1 MATQIRPAWILHG
14 PAGTGKTQW
23 IQQEAKQRSWRL
35 FRWNVR
41 NDRSLREGREI
52 LHSQVR
58 SQEKTCIWIEGA
70 DDLTQES
77 QAFLRRILDT
87 RSQEVQCV
95 LEVRDIWKLSSPI
108 LSRCLVKTLPNE
120 SSFRRTMIEGKAK
133 ELGLWLPVDLPEDL
147 LSLKSLN
154 DYKQSGGDPMLY
166 LKRIVDLHSTNQQV
180 RESLRRSLAGYSLW
194 TQVAWLVCL
203 LRQATASATAL
214 TSASR

>member
-23 IQQEAKQRSWRL
+23 IQQEAKQRGWRL

-87 RSQEVQCV
+87 RSQDVQCV

-108 LSRCLVKTLPNE
+108 LSRCIVKTLSNE
-120 SSFRRTMIEGKAK
+120 TSFRRTLIEGKAK
-133 ELGLWLPVDLPEDL
+133 ELGLWQPVELPDDV
-147 LSLKSLN
+147 LSLTSVN
-154 DYKQSGGDPMLY
+154 EYKKAGGDPMHYMRRLVQLY
-166 LKRIVDLHSTNQQV
+166 PKHPMV
-180 RESLRRSLAGYSLW
+180 RESLRRGLAGYSLW
-194 TQVAWLVCL
+194 AQVAWLVCL
-203 LRQATASATAL
+203 LRSERTI
-214 TSASR
+214 

>member
-87 RSQEVQCV
+87 RSQDVQCV

-108 LSRCLVKTLPNE
+108 LSRCVIKTLPSE
-120 SSFRRTMIEGKAK
+120 TSFRRTMIEGKAR
-133 ELGLWLPVDLPEDL
+133 ELALWLPVDMPTDV
-147 LSLKSLN
+147 LSLSAVHE
-154 DYKQSGGDPMLY
+154 YKQAGGDPMIYMKRLVQLY
-166 LKRIVDLHSTNQQV
+166 PKHPMV

-194 TQVAWLVCL
+194 AQVAWLVCL
-203 LRQATASATAL
+203 LRSERTI
-214 TSASR
+214 

>member
-87 RSQEVQCV
+87 RSQDVQCV

-108 LSRCLVKTLPNE
+108 LSRCVIKTLPNE
-120 SSFRRTMIEGKAK
+120 TSFRRTMIEGKAR
-133 ELGLWLPVDLPEDL
+133 ELGLWQPVDLPTDL
-147 LSLKSLN
+147 LSLTAV
-154 DYKQSGGDPMLY
+154 DEYKRAGGDPMVYMKRLVQLY
-166 LKRIVDLHSTNQQV
+166 PKHPMV

-194 TQVAWLVCL
+194 AQVAWLVCL
-203 LRQATASATAL
+203 LRSERTI
-214 TSASR
+214 

>member
-87 RSQEVQCV
+87 RSQDVQCV

-108 LSRCLVKTLPNE
+108 LSRCIIKTLPNE
-120 SSFRRTMIEGKAK
+120 TSFRRTMIEGKAR
-133 ELGLWLPVDLPEDL
+133 ELGLWQPIELPTNI
-147 LSLKSLN
+147 LSLVSI
-154 DYKQSGGDPMLY
+154 DQYKRAGGDPMIYMKRLVQLY
-166 LKRIVDLHSTNQQV
+166 PKHPMV

-194 TQVAWLVCL
+194 AQVAWLVCL
-203 LRQATASATAL
+203 LRSETTI
-214 TSASR
+214 